1 MASYSDPR
9 SQPHRLRRQLPHLL
23 PVV

>member
-9 SQPHRLRRQLPHLL
+9 KN
-23 PVV
+23 